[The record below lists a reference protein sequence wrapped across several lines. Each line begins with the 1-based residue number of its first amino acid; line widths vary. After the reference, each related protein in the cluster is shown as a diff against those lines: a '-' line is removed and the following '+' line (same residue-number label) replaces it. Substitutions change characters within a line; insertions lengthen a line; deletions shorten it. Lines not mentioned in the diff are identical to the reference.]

1 LSNQVLAVDRKC
13 ELAKLELKKM
23 ASDELTKELEQILK
37 STDRETQLKVFRALM
52 RYQNIDGLDL
62 EEVLEQELNR
72 ENTKESP

>member
-1 LSNQVLAVDRKC
+1 MNGKRRSVERKH

-37 STDRETQLKVFRALM
+37 NTDRETQLKVFRALM

-62 EEVLEQELNR
+62 EEALDQELDL
-72 ENTKESP
+72 EDTKESP